1 MMKGLFMSEF
11 ESTTDKSKCL
21 WNELADTWDER
32 MGENN
37 NRFHNEII
45 KPSTIKLLEIK
56 ENDRILDVA
65 CGNGN
70 FSRYMAEMGVKVVA
84 FDYSEKMIEN
94 AQIRCKDFL
103 SQIDFRVVDATK
115 YNEVISL
122 GKHGLFDKAV
132 SNMAV
137 MDISDIQPL
146 FKAVYELLK
155 PGGIFVFSGI
165 HPCFQTPGMKKL
177 VETDDYCRNV
187 KVRMGIT
194 AYEYINSRYH
204 EVVAFANDEKP
215 IIHYHRPLNEL
226 FKICFNAGFVLDG
239 LEEPVFK
246 KDEYR
251 IKFDW
256 YDIPP
261 AIIIR
266 LRKLNNC

>member
-56 ENDRILDVA
+56 ENDRLLDIA

-70 FSRYMAEMGVKVVA
+70 FSRYMAELGVKVVA

-94 AQIRCKDFL
+94 AQIRCRDFL

-146 FKAVYELLK
+146 FKAAAELREVVVALRVFRLVCIYRVLPELLK
-155 PGGIFVFSGI
+155 VGSAHFLKLFFAGEDIHRELLVVFDVHLI
-165 HPCFQTPGMKKL
+165 EL
-177 VETDDYCRNV
+177 VEHGD
-187 KVRMGIT
+187 
-194 AYEYINSRYH
+194 
-204 EVVAFANDEKP
+204 
-215 IIHYHRPLNEL
+215 
-226 FKICFNAGFVLDG
+226 VL
-239 LEEPVFK
+239 
-246 KDEYR
+246 
-251 IKFDW
+251 
-256 YDIPP
+256 
-261 AIIIR
+261 
-266 LRKLNNC
+266 